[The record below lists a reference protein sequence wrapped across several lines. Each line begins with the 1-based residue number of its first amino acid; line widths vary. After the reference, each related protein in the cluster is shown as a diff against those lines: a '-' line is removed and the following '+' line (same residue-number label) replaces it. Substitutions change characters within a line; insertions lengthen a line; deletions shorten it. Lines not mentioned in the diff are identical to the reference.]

1 MQKVREMFMNS
12 NEKPVRNDL
21 GGSNIENKEST
32 DRSFTDAAFRLKWED
47 ISHIIITF
55 SQYII

>member
-1 MQKVREMFMNS
+1 MFMNT

-21 GGSNIENKEST
+21 DGSNIEKKEST
-32 DRSFTDAAFRLKWED
+32 DRSFTDAAFRLEWED

-55 SQYII
+55 SQFII